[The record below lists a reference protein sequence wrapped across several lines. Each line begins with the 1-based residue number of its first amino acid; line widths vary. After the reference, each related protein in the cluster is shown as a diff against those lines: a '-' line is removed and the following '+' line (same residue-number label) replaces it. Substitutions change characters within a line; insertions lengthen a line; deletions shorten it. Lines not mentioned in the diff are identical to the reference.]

1 MTIEEGIK
9 NKMRNRFKRIINLSL
24 YDWLEEYSLVS

>member
-1 MTIEEGIK
+1 MIIEEGIR
-9 NKMRNRFKRIINLSL
+9 NKMRNRFERIINLSL